1 MGCLC
6 IYRNKNRTDNHYPED
21 ILFDETALV
30 LKNTVKK
37 VVVKHKPEFQCSKC
51 KRYFYTRENLYR
63 HFWCFAK
70 TEYEN
75 IEK

>member
-21 ILFDETALV
+21 ILIDKTSLISE
-30 LKNTVKK
+30 NSVKK
-37 VVVKHKPEFQCSKC
+37 VDVKRKPEFQCFRC
-51 KRYFYTRENLYR
+51 KRYFYTQENLHK

-70 TEYEN
+70 TEY
-75 IEK
+75 